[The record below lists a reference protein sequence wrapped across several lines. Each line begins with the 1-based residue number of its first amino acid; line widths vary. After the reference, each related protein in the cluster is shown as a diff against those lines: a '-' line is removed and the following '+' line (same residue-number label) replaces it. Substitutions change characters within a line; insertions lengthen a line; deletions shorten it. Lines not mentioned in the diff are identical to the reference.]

1 MNNTSNETKLNRGTG
16 LLLIEVVN
24 SNPNGDPDRESD
36 PRTRLDGCGEI
47 SPVSFKRK
55 IRNLVENKEGPVWK
69 DLSSELS
76 LSANDFDIL
85 ESKDTKRKEIK
96 NMSINGMLQK
106 YWDARVFGTTFLEE
120 KTDQVDSFIK
130 TGVVQ
135 FGLGVSLSPVQIE
148 RMTTTKVLAV
158 QEDKDKGMAP
168 LGFRVVSYGVY
179 TMPFFV
185 NATAAQQ
192 TNCTPKDIELLLRLI
207 PYAYTQ
213 SASYI
218 RPQVNIRNA
227 FYAEH
232 NSPRGTFSDFRMI
245 ELLTP
250 QRIGDNAKPATCW
263 KDYDGKQLE
272 KSLESFKTSFKGKFS
287 KIEDLMERM

>member
-1 MNNTSNETKLNRGTG
+1 MNNTANETKLNRGTG

-36 PRTRLDGCGEI
+36 PRTRLDACGEI

-69 DLSSELS
+69 DISSELG
-76 LSANDFDIL
+76 LDADNFDIL
-85 ESKDTKRKEIK
+85 ESKDTKRDEVNKLSLDGFLK
-96 NMSINGMLQK
+96 K
-106 YWDARVFGTTFLEE
+106 YWDARVFGATYLE
-120 KTDQVDSFIK
+120 KKKKNISFIK

-148 RMTTTKVLAV
+148 RMTTTKVFAV
-158 QEDKDKGMAP
+158 EEDKDKGMAP

-192 TNCTPKDIELLLRLI
+192 TNCTPRDIELLLRLI

-232 NSPRGTFSDFRMI
+232 NNPRGTFSDFRMI

-250 QRIGDNAKPATCW
+250 QRIGDNTKPATSW
-263 KDYDGKQLE
+263 KDYDEKQME
-272 KSLESFKTSFKGKFS
+272 ESLESFKTSFEGKYS
-287 KIEDLMERM
+287 KIEDLMEKM

>member
-1 MNNTSNETKLNRGTG
+1 M
-16 LLLIEVVN
+16 V
-24 SNPNGDPDRESD
+24 D
-36 PRTRLDGCGEI
+36 
-47 SPVSFKRK
+47 F
-55 IRNLVENKEGPVWK
+55 
-69 DLSSELS
+69 LS
-76 LSANDFDIL
+76 
-85 ESKDTKRKEIK
+85 
-96 NMSINGMLQK
+96 K

-120 KTDQVDSFIK
+120 KTEQVVSFIK

-135 FGLGVSLSPVQIE
+135 FGLGVSISPVQIE

-158 QEDKDKGMAP
+158 EDDKDKGMAP